1 MNPEEEARRLDAAD
15 PLAEFRDRFLLPDGV
30 IYLDG
35 NSLGPLPKATAAR
48 LEAVVRRDWGE
59 GLIRSWNGTAG
70 LNGERA
76 PGWVDLPQRVG
87 VKIAPLIGA
96 QPREVIACDSTSVNI
111 FKLISAALAMQPG
124 AQEHR
129 RKVILSEP
137 GNFPTDLYMIAGLE
151 AQGLAQRRLAPA
163 DQLADALDEDVALLL
178 LTHVHYRTGA
188 MHDMAELTRA
198 AHRAG
203 ALVLWDLSH
212 STGAVEVDLGH
223 CSADFAV
230 GCGYKY
236 LNGGPGA
243 PAFAFVAERH
253 HAHLAQPLTGW
264 FGHARPFAFED
275 DYSPA
280 PGVARLLAGTPP
292 ILGLA
297 ALEVGVDLIT
307 EIGVPRLAAKSRALS
322 EFFLRCL
329 EGSGDL
335 PEAAAP
341 APVSH
346 SSGVADWGP
355 VGRSA
360 VRHELHCVSPADP
373 ARRGSQLS
381 FRHENA
387 YAVTQALI
395 ARGVIGDFREPD
407 VLRLGFSPAYLRFRD
422 VADAA
427 RHLAE
432 VLRSGEWRQQ
442 RFAARA
448 QVT

>member
-1 MNPEEEARRLDAAD
+1 MNPAEEARRLDAAD
-15 PLAEFRDRFLLPDGV
+15 PLAAFRDRFLLPGGV

-35 NSLGPLPKATAAR
+35 NSLGALPRDTAAR
-48 LEAVVRRDWGE
+48 LEAVVRREWGE
-59 GLIRSWNGTAG
+59 GLIRSWNGAPD

-87 VKIAPLIGA
+87 TKIAPLIGA
-96 QPREVIACDSTSVNI
+96 QPHEVIACDSTSVNI
-111 FKLISAALAMQPG
+111 FKLISAALAMQSG
-124 AQEHR
+124 AQGHR

-188 MHDMAELTRA
+188 MHDMAELTRM

-203 ALVLWDLSH
+203 AFVLWDLSH

-223 CSADFAV
+223 CGADFAV

-253 HAHLAQPLTGW
+253 HARLAQPLTGW

-280 PGVARLLAGTPP
+280 AGVARLLAGTPP

-297 ALEVGVDLIT
+297 ALEVGVDLVA
-307 EIGVPRLAAKSRALS
+307 EIGVTRLAAKSRALS

-329 EGSGDL
+329 QASGDL
-335 PEAAAP
+335 PEATPAP
-341 APVSH
+341 ASCP
-346 SSGVADWGP
+346 SGTAEGAP
-355 VGRSA
+355 AGCSA
-360 VRHELHCVSPADP
+360 ARHELHCVSLADP

-432 VLRSGEWRQQ
+432 VLRSGEWRQP
-442 RFAARA
+442 RFATRA